1 MTADPATASLRE
13 RHAEVTRQLILRA
26 LAELLRNERADEL
39 SIPDVAREAGVSLRT
54 VYRYFP
60 TREEL
65 FRAASDWIDERI
77 FGEMTSE
84 ETVEDLPKLFRHAC
98 ERWEQQPRLARAM
111 AVSQAARSDGSH
123 RRVQRLAAIHR
134 SLAAVTDELPEE
146 EKRRAVAVFGYL
158 ENVFAWVTMRDA
170 PALDGEEIGE
180 AVEWAMRTLIED
192 LRRRNTAAARAR
204 RAGARPA
211 RAG

>member
-1 MTADPATASLRE
+1 MTADAATASLRE

-26 LAELLRNERADEL
+26 LAELLRDERADEL
-39 SIPDVAREAGVSLRT
+39 SVPDVARKAGVSLRT
-54 VYRYFP
+54 VYRHFP

-65 FRAASDWIDERI
+65 LRAAADWIEERI
-77 FGEMTSE
+77 FGEVSFE

-98 ERWEQQPRLARAM
+98 ACWEQQPLLARAM
-111 AVSQAARSDGSH
+111 AVSQAGRSDCSH
-123 RRVQRLAAIHR
+123 RRLQRLAAIDR
-134 SLAAVTDELPEE
+134 TLAEVTNELPEE

-158 ENVFAWVTMRDA
+158 ENVFAWVSMHHA
-170 PALDGEEIGE
+170 PALDGGEIEE
-180 AVEWAMRTLIED
+180 AVEWAMRTLMGD
-192 LRRRNTAAARAR
+192 LRRRNTAAGRAR